1 MEGTFKGIFSLEKI
15 SFIGRVVFEDGYL
28 YRIVYRT
35 TSSRYQLIVFIN
47 SDLKPRI
54 LRSEKF
60 DDGYKLVSRREID
73 KGILTYV
80 ERYLS

>member
-35 TSSRYQLIVFIN
+35 ASSRYQLIIFIN